1 MRKRRAFEI
10 QSRIELTGISKLRE
24 NGLSIVPERIYLS
37 LSLFGYITKNIDSGR
52 GEAAGESV
60 DTYRRR
66 YSEYGMT
73 RFNELPFFAAIK
85 FWRFSHSPIRYQWDS

>member
-37 LSLFGYITKNIDSGR
+37 LSLSFRIYNKK
-52 GEAAGESV
+52 
-60 DTYRRR
+60 YR
-66 YSEYGMT
+66 
-73 RFNELPFFAAIK
+73 
-85 FWRFSHSPIRYQWDS
+85 